1 MDPPTYEMLRWCLI
15 KGASR
20 AYPRVSQIYSVLMIE
35 KALERNYQKLRKQ
48 MEKKS
53 IVLAP
58 QAQSEEEDSEE
69 TLSNSIL
76 YDEIEF
82 NSRKSIVLEKTQSV
96 QLGSVKS
103 RKMGRIRSSG
113 NVGYLEGKP
122 LPIDI

>member
-1 MDPPTYEMLRWCLI
+1 
-15 KGASR
+15 
-20 AYPRVSQIYSVLMIE
+20 MIE